1 MYVRGQMRH
10 YQNLSLQELLAGRW
24 SQVLE
29 MEEVVCS
36 YGGASASPSNSFMC
50 STWEIRQ
57 LRLEAP

>member
-1 MYVRGQMRH
+1 MRH
-10 YQNLSLQELLAGRW
+10 YQHLSLQELLAGRW

-50 STWEIRQ
+50 STQEIRH